1 MSRAGGFNKPAV
13 WCVMERCHQ
22 QGVLGPLACPL
33 FFWCGG
39 VGLGWFSPA
48 KEPGEVSPL
57 KPPLEGCVGEA
68 AGEALAVHQINHG
81 QRSGKIQINGS

>member
-1 MSRAGGFNKPAV
+1 MSRTGGLNEPTA

-33 FFWCGG
+33 FLWCGG

-48 KEPGEVSPL
+48 KEPGEASP
-57 KPPLEGCVGEA
+57 PNPSLEGCVGEA
-68 AGEALAVHQINHG
+68 AEEGCAAHQINHG
-81 QRSGKIQINGS
+81 QKSGNIQINGT